1 MFSALSGFL
10 GALAT
15 ALGLSLVATGVTAGG
30 ETEVITPGTIAAV
43 GVAPPSKDGED
54 KADCLVDVVRKMK
67 MPSPGS
73 YAAKVSFTL

>member
-1 MFSALSGFL
+1 VSAAIVAHEPEVAKCKAGVAGTFRI
-10 GALAT
+10 T
-15 ALGLSLVATGVTAGG
+15 AYVVPVGKAGKVT
-30 ETEVITPGTIAAV
+30 AV

-54 KADCLVDVVRKMK
+54 KVDCLVGVVQKMK